1 MPPGEAAAAAGRRS
15 VRLRRSLPAAF
26 VAGTGVGSLTRPELI
41 DLLHSAELLLA
52 ETGSAVALCPV
63 YGDPATRASGA
74 KTVADD
80 IPMAGTASGAAR

>member
-52 ETGSAVALCPV
+52 QTGSAVALCPV
-63 YGDPATRASGA
+63 HGEPATRAPGTE
-74 KTVADD
+74 TVAGA
-80 IPMAGTASGAAR
+80 IAAAGEAR